1 MDSLQKKL
9 LVYIPTAS
17 RSQDNFDNKS
27 LISSYKNVL
36 FITTQYRLKYSDYIK
51 IYCQRDG
58 GM

>member
-9 LVYIPTAS
+9 LIYIPTAS

-27 LISSYKNVL
+27 LILSCKNVL
-36 FITTQYRLKYSDYIK
+36 FITSQFRIKYSDYIK